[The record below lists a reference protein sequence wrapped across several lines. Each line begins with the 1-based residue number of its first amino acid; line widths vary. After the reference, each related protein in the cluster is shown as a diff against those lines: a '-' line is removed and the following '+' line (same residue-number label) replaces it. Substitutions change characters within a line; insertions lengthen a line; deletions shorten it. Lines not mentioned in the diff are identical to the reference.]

1 MRIITRNL
9 SQPRA
14 NGILLDVVH
23 RGQTSLPGRDLAP
36 IEAFHPHIGLA
47 LQSKGKPTLYVLHGF
62 LQRDFGSWREQNME
76 VIRHDDESMQEKL
89 ALIAIAQQRLLEEFR
104 VRRPL
109 KEPPA
114 LGGVS
119 RYQVGSSFLWSE
131 RHSGKHKGKA
141 RG

>member
-1 MRIITRNL
+1 
-9 SQPRA
+9 
-14 NGILLDVVH
+14 
-23 RGQTSLPGRDLAP
+23 
-36 IEAFHPHIGLA
+36 
-47 LQSKGKPTLYVLHGF
+47 
-62 LQRDFGSWREQNME
+62 ME
-76 VIRHDDESMQEKL
+76 VIRHDDKSMQEKL

-114 LGGVS
+114 LGGDS
-119 RYQVGSSFLWSE
+119 RYQVGSSFLGCE